1 MILLDTNVLSELMRP
16 KPDEHVLRWIDRQPT
31 TSLWISAIARAEIGL
46 GLALLP
52 DGKRKQ
58 SLISV
63 AESMFN
69 EDFPSR
75 CLAFE
80 QHAADCYAK
89 IVSTRKKSGIPISVE
104 DAQIAAIAC
113 VNSLS
118 IATRNIKDF
127 SNIDGLV
134 IIDPWGNTN

>member
-16 KPDEHVLRWIDRQPT
+16 KPDERVLRWLDRQPAAD
-31 TSLWISAIARAEIGL
+31 LWISAITRAEINL

-58 SLISV
+58 SLMDI
-63 AESMFN
+63 AASMFI
-69 EDFPSR
+69 EDFANR

-80 QHAADCYAK
+80 QHAADAYAN
-89 IVSTRKKSGIPISVE
+89 IVANRKKLGIPISVE

-113 VNSLS
+113 VNSLA

-127 SNIDGLV
+127 SNIEGLLV
-134 IIDPWGNTN
+134 IDPWGNSD